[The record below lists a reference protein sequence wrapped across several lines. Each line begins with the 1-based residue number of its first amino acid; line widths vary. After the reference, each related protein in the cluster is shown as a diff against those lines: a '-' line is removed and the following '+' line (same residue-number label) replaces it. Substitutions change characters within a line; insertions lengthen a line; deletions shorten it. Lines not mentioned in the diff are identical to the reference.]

1 MRHVRWN
8 IPAGSL
14 LLLFSVLF
22 NDHCALPGD
31 HLQGLKWAQP
41 SVQHLRQLMH
51 RVYTHREEAAAK
63 GAAARARML
72 ERYSPDAIADMLVK
86 ELKRIE
92 AIVP

>member
-1 MRHVRWN
+1 
-8 IPAGSL
+8 
-14 LLLFSVLF
+14 
-22 NDHCALPGD
+22 
-31 HLQGLKWAQP
+31 
-41 SVQHLRQLMH
+41 MH